1 VGAVFSAN
9 EGNGR
14 RDIHTCGSLIAAI
27 DNQGQDAAG
36 KLSALNL
43 ATIR

>member
-1 VGAVFSAN
+1 V
-9 EGNGR
+9 
-14 RDIHTCGSLIAAI
+14 IAAV